1 MNNLEYLN
9 HISQSNRPTPQSKKA
24 MAGFGIIWKVL
35 IGGLVAT
42 ALLIGI
48 GVLIN
53 NGSSRATDLTIQLS
67 ARTTAV
73 NKVISD
79 YNKSLKSSQLRS
91 INYSLSG
98 TLTGVS
104 SQLSHYISETY
115 AKDSPATMKEET
127 TLYESQLIGS
137 TNGALSN
144 AKINGTLDRAYYT
157 QISLQVS
164 LMMSLVEELMARDKD
179 PALHEILEPF
189 YSNLDA
195 INKALADYNQ

>member
-53 NGSSRATDLTIQLS
+53 NGSSRATDLTMQLS

-104 SQLSHYISETY
+104 GQLSHYISETY
-115 AKDSPATMKEET
+115 AKDMKEET